1 MSDKEQEF
9 NTLDLKVEF
18 GEKIKQARIACGLS
32 VDDVFKQ
39 SSIPVVKINEIESGA
54 RTTNNAMQRVYII
67 KYLKLLNIY
76 NDEMKTLLNQAYENN
91 VDALTHTINI
101 PSTIGDVFFDEEI
114 KRRKHANTVKTN
126 IKKVGIIVIVIIAL
140 AALVFFLINSVKS
153 NFKEVTSN
161 ETTLLSNTTLTP
173 NDVIDTKP
181 KIAIED
187 AKSGYV
193 ITGAEEYD
201 IKITFKGDT
210 YLEIP
215 GQKVDAKTYTKDDE
229 VSLKVEAGKQ
239 LNLKTGKAENLIITV
254 NDTQL
259 PEKKLIGVQTITL
272 KLEKEAK
279 SEANDSNQT
288 KQENK
293 Q

>member
-18 GEKIKQARIACGLS
+18 GEKIKQARIACDLS

-54 RTTNNAMQRVYII
+54 RTTNNAMQRIYII

-91 VDALTHTINI
+91 VDALTHTIDI
-101 PSTIGDVFFDEEI
+101 PSTIGDVSFEEEI

-279 SEANDSNQT
+279 PEANDSNQT
-288 KQENK
+288 KQ
-293 Q
+293 

>member
-18 GEKIKQARIACGLS
+18 GEKIKQARIACDLS

-39 SSIPVVKINEIESGA
+39 SSIPAVKINEIESGA

-67 KYLKLLNIY
+67 KYLKFLNIY
-76 NDEMKTLLNQAYENN
+76 NDEMIALLDQAYENN

-101 PSTIGDVFFDEEI
+101 PSTIGDVSFDDEI
-114 KRRKHANTVKTN
+114 KRRKHAKTVKTN

-161 ETTLLSNTTLTP
+161 ETTLLTNTTLTP

-215 GQKVDAKTYTKDDE
+215 GQKVDGKTYTKDDE

-279 SEANDSNQT
+279 TEANDSNQ
-288 KQENK
+288 KKEENK

>member
-18 GEKIKQARIACGLS
+18 GEKIKQARIACDLS

-39 SSIPVVKINEIESGA
+39 SSIPVEKIDEIESGA
-54 RTTNNAMQRVYII
+54 KTTNNAMQRIYII
-67 KYLKLLNIY
+67 KYLKFLSIY
-76 NDEMKTLLNQAYENN
+76 NDEMIALLNQAYENN

-101 PSTIGDVFFDEEI
+101 PSTIVDVSFDDEI
-114 KRRKHANTVKTN
+114 KRRKHAKTVKTN

-161 ETTLLSNTTLTP
+161 ETTLLTNTTLTP

-201 IKITFKGDT
+201 IKFTFKGDT

-239 LNLKTGKAENLIITV
+239 LNLKTGKAENLIITI

-279 SEANDSNQT
+279 PEANDSNQKKEEK
-288 KQENK
+288 KQ
-293 Q
+293 

>member
-18 GEKIKQARIACGLS
+18 GEKIKQARIACDLS

-39 SSIPVVKINEIESGA
+39 SSIPVVKINEIESGV

-67 KYLKLLNIY
+67 KYLKFLNIY
-76 NDEMKTLLNQAYENN
+76 NGEMKTLLDQAYENN

-101 PSTIGDVFFDEEI
+101 PSTMGDVSFDDEI
-114 KRRKHANTVKTN
+114 ERQKHAKTVKTN

-140 AALVFFLINSVKS
+140 SALVFFLINSVKS

-173 NDVIDTKP
+173 NNVIDTKP

-229 VSLKVEAGKQ
+229 VSLKVEAEKQ

-279 SEANDSNQT
+279 SEANDSNPT

>member
-18 GEKIKQARIACGLS
+18 GEKIKQARIACDLS

-54 RTTNNAMQRVYII
+54 RTTNNAMQRIYII
-67 KYLKLLNIY
+67 KYLKFLNIY
-76 NDEMKTLLNQAYENN
+76 NDDMIVLLNQTYENN

-101 PSTIGDVFFDEEI
+101 PSTMGDVSFDDEI
-114 KRRKHANTVKTN
+114 KRRKRANAVKTN
-126 IKKVGIIVIVIIAL
+126 VKKVGIIVIVIIAL
-140 AALVFFLINSVKS
+140 VALVFFLINSVKS

-161 ETTLLSNTTLTP
+161 ETTLLTNTTLTP

-272 KLEKEAK
+272 KLEKETK
-279 SEANDSNQT
+279 VEANDSNQ
-288 KQENK
+288 KKEENK

>member
-1 MSDKEQEF
+1 MSDKGQEF

-39 SSIPVVKINEIESGA
+39 SSIPAIKINEIESGA
-54 RTTNNAMQRVYII
+54 RTTNNAMQRIYII
-67 KYLKLLNIY
+67 KYLKFLNIY
-76 NDEMKTLLNQAYENN
+76 NDEMKTLLDQAYENN
-91 VDALTHTINI
+91 VDALTHTTNI
-101 PSTIGDVFFDEEI
+101 PSTFGDVSFDDKI
-114 KRRKHANTVKTN
+114 KRQKHAKTVKTN

-140 AALVFFLINSVKS
+140 SALVYFLINSVKS

-161 ETTLLSNTTLTP
+161 ETTLLTNTTLTP

-201 IKITFKGDT
+201 IKITFKGDS

-215 GQKVDAKTYTKDDE
+215 GQKVVGKTYTKDDE

-279 SEANDSNQT
+279 PEANDSNQT